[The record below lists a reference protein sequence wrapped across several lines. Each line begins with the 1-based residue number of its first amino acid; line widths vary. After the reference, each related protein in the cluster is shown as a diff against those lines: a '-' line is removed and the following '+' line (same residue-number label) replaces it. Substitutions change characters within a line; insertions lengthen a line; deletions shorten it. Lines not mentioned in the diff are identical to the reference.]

1 MPKNNFVRLIIDTNI
16 WISFLISD
24 NHRKLDNLLSH
35 PETKILFSTDLLDE
49 IDRVS
54 IFPKLKKYF
63 SAHAVEE
70 MLLTLEDYIDLIE
83 VKSKVNI
90 CRDSKDNFLLA
101 LAKDGKADFLITGDN
116 DLLTLK
122 MFEKT
127 KIITLTNF
135 LEELKQYRNLKS

>member
-24 NHRKLDNLLSH
+24 KHRKLDNLLSH
-35 PETKILFSTDLLDE
+35 PKTKILFSTELLDE
-49 IDRVS
+49 INRVS
-54 IFPKLKKYF
+54 KFPKLKKYF
-63 SAHAVEE
+63 SSHAVEE

-83 VKSKVNI
+83 VNSKVNI
-90 CRDSKDNFLLA
+90 CRDSNDNFLLA

-116 DLLTLK
+116 DLLSLK

-135 LEELKQYRNLKS
+135 FEELKHYRN